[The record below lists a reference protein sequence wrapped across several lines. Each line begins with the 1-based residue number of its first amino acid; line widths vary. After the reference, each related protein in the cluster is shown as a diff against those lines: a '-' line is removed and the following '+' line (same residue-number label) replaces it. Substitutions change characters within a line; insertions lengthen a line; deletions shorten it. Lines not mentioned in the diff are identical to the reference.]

1 MDPRLALKLR
11 SSFLSPLGTLIMC
24 CIYFT
29 LVCYYSVSFL
39 FMVTKYLTVFSISGN
54 MGPSLN
60 YAFLPLIAVG
70 SQSLWVVIPNVP
82 HNQLSSACFWNVE
95 TDCRT
100 PTEST
105 MPSSP
110 ENMKD
115 AISQPPLIT
124 AGVASQAPS

>member
-70 SQSLWVVIPNVP
+70 SQSLA
-82 HNQLSSACFWNVE
+82 SDSKCA
-95 TDCRT
+95 T
-100 PTEST
+100 
-105 MPSSP
+105 
-110 ENMKD
+110 
-115 AISQPPLIT
+115 QPAL
-124 AGVASQAPS
+124 VSLFLEC